1 MKNVFTYRLIDLKN
15 ESDTKAN
22 FNLSQSDIW
31 EESPYIDPE
40 APFSLTKCVTV
51 NLPNSLKNQ
60 HPSVEFT
67 VNVSSIDWLLWEFTQ
82 KGGSGVYASQDYETL
97 LVTVTED
104 NNYGG

>member
-1 MKNVFTYRLIDLKN
+1 MKN
-15 ESDTKAN
+15 ESVTEAN

-51 NLPNSLKNQ
+51 NLPSSLQNN

-67 VNVSSIDWLLWEFTQ
+67 VNVSSIDMLLWEFNQ
-82 KGGSGVYASQDYETL
+82 RGRSGVYAAHDYDTL

>member
-1 MKNVFTYRLIDLKN
+1 MIDLKN
-15 ESDTKAN
+15 ESVTEAN

-51 NLPNSLKNQ
+51 NLPRSLNNH

-67 VNVSSIDWLLWEFTQ
+67 LNVSQIDFLLWEFTQ
-82 KGGSGVYASQDYETL
+82 KGGSGVYATRDYETL
-97 LVTVTED
+97 LVTSTED
-104 NNYGG
+104 SNYGG

>member
-1 MKNVFTYRLIDLKN
+1 MIDLKD
-15 ESDTKAN
+15 ESGTKAN

-31 EESPYIDPE
+31 EESPYVDPE

-51 NLPNSLKNQ
+51 NLPSSLKN
-60 HPSVEFT
+60 HYPSVEFT
-67 VNVSSIDWLLWEFTQ
+67 VNVSSIDMLFWEFTQ
-82 KGGSGVYASQDYETL
+82 RGRSGVYAGLDYDTL

>member
-1 MKNVFTYRLIDLKN
+1 MKD
-15 ESDTKAN
+15 ESDTEAN

-51 NLPNSLKNQ
+51 NLPRSLKNH

-67 VNVSSIDWLLWEFTQ
+67 VNVSSIDMLLWTFTQ
-82 KGGSGVYASQDYETL
+82 RGRSGVYVARDYDTL

-104 NNYGG
+104 DNYGG

>member
-1 MKNVFTYRLIDLKN
+1 MINLKN
-15 ESDTKAN
+15 ESVTEAN

-31 EESPYIDPE
+31 EESPYVDPE

-51 NLPNSLKNQ
+51 NLPRSLKN
-60 HPSVEFT
+60 PSVEFT
-67 VNVSSIDWLLWEFTQ
+67 VNVSSIDMLLWEFTQ
-82 KGGSGVYASQDYETL
+82 RGRSGVYASLDYDTL

>member
-1 MKNVFTYRLIDLKN
+1 MKN
-15 ESDTKAN
+15 ESVTEAN

-51 NLPNSLKNQ
+51 NLPSNLQN
-60 HPSVEFT
+60 HYPSVEFT
-67 VNVSSIDWLLWEFTQ
+67 VNVSSIDMLLWTFTQ
-82 KGGSGVYASQDYETL
+82 RGRSGVYVARDYDTL

-104 NNYGG
+104 DNYGG